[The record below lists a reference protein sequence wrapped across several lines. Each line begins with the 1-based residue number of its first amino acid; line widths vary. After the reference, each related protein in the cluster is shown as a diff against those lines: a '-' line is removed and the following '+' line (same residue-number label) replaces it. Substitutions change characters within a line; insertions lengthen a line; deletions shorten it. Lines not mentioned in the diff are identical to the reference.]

1 MFLVI
6 RERALRFA
14 RRKTYDL
21 RGWGGKHTTYEDE
34 EEEIRANNIERLRIS
49 LGAKED
55 HPRRDVCIS
64 KPLYFLLFA
73 SFCLNHGVKLKP
85 WCHWVKLYL
94 PPRWWDLIRDST
106 WLSFS
111 LYVSAHSPLTVI
123 SMNPPRFDVSHSHV
137 TIKWNSWIVTMGKR
151 RCLHGLG

>member
-6 RERALRFA
+6 RERALRFV

-21 RGWGGKHTTYEDE
+21 RGRGGGDSRKY
-34 EEEIRANNIERLRIS
+34 NIERLRIS
-49 LGAKED
+49 LGVKED
-55 HPRRDVCIS
+55 HPRRNVCIS

-111 LYVSAHSPLTVI
+111 LYVSAHSPPTVI

-137 TIKWNSWIVTMGKR
+137 TIKRNSWIVTMGKR
-151 RCLHGLG
+151 RCLRGLG